1 MIDSDKPKPKLQ
13 SDSEIPHISK
23 YGSIRNCL
31 VHALNE
37 YFHDLDDQSTHNLYG
52 LVFKEVEATLLE
64 TTLAFTNQNQSK
76 AAEMLGINRGTLRKK
91 LKEYRLI

>member
-1 MIDSDKPKPKLQ
+1 MTDSDKPKPKLDN
-13 SDSEIPHISK
+13 DSGILHINK

-31 VHALNE
+31 VHALND
-37 YFHDLDDQSTHNLYG
+37 YFHDLDDQSTHNLYN

>member
-1 MIDSDKPKPKLQ
+1 MIESDKPKPKLEN
-13 SDSEIPHISK
+13 DSAIPHINK

-91 LKEYRLI
+91 LKEYGLI

>member
-1 MIDSDKPKPKLQ
+1 MIESDKPKPKLEN
-13 SDSEIPHISK
+13 DSAIPHINK

-31 VHALNE
+31 VHALND
-37 YFHDLDDQSTHNLYG
+37 YFHDLDDQSTHNLYS

-91 LKEYRLI
+91 LKEYGLI

>member
-1 MIDSDKPKPKLQ
+1 MTDSDILKSKLEN
-13 SDSEIPHISK
+13 DSAIPHINK

-37 YFHDLDDQSTHNLYG
+37 YFHDLGDQSTHNLYS
-52 LVFKEVEATLLE
+52 LVFKEVEATLLK

-91 LKEYRLI
+91 LKEYGLI

>member
-1 MIDSDKPKPKLQ
+1 MIDSDKPKPKLEN
-13 SDSEIPHISK
+13 DSAIPHINK

-31 VHALNE
+31 VHALND
-37 YFHDLDDQSTHNLYG
+37 YFHDLDDQSTHNLYN

-91 LKEYRLI
+91 LKEYGLI

>member
-1 MIDSDKPKPKLQ
+1 MTDSDILKSKLEN
-13 SDSEIPHISK
+13 DSAIPHINK

-37 YFHDLDDQSTHNLYG
+37 YFHDLGDQSTHNLYS
-52 LVFKEVEATLLE
+52 LVFKEVEASLLK

-91 LKEYRLI
+91 LKEYGLI

>member
-91 LKEYRLI
+91 LKEYGLI

>member
-1 MIDSDKPKPKLQ
+1 MIDSDKSKPKLQ
-13 SDSEIPHISK
+13 SDSGIPHIST

-37 YFHDLDDQSTHNLYG
+37 YFHDLGDQSTHNLYG
-52 LVFKEVEATLLE
+52 LVFKEVETTLLE

-91 LKEYRLI
+91 LKEYGLI

>member
-1 MIDSDKPKPKLQ
+1 MTNSDKPKPKLKN
-13 SDSEIPHISK
+13 DSEIPHINK

>member
-1 MIDSDKPKPKLQ
+1 MTNSDKPKPKLKN
-13 SDSEIPHISK
+13 DSEIPHINK

-31 VHALNE
+31 IHALNE
-37 YFHDLDDQSTHNLYG
+37 YFHDLGDQSTHNLHSF
-52 LVFKEVEATLLE
+52 VFKEVEATLLE

>member
-1 MIDSDKPKPKLQ
+1 MIESDKPKPKLEN
-13 SDSEIPHISK
+13 DSAIPHINK

-31 VHALNE
+31 VHALND
-37 YFHDLDDQSTHNLYG
+37 YFHDLDDQSTHNLYN

-64 TTLAFTNQNQSK
+64 TTLTFTNQNQSK

>member
-1 MIDSDKPKPKLQ
+1 MIDSDKSKPKLQ
-13 SDSEIPHISK
+13 IDSGIPHISK

-37 YFHDLDDQSTHNLYG
+37 YFHDLGDQSTHNLYS
-52 LVFKEVEATLLE
+52 LVFKEVEATLLK

-91 LKEYRLI
+91 LKEYGLI

>member
-1 MIDSDKPKPKLQ
+1 MTESDKPKPKLEN
-13 SDSEIPHISK
+13 DSAIPHINK
-23 YGSIRNCL
+23 YGSIRSCL

-37 YFHDLDDQSTHNLYG
+37 YFHDLGDQSTHNLYS
-52 LVFKEVEATLLE
+52 LVFKEVEATLLK

-91 LKEYRLI
+91 LKEYGLI

>member
-1 MIDSDKPKPKLQ
+1 MIDSDKPKPKLEN
-13 SDSEIPHISK
+13 DSAIPHINK

-52 LVFKEVEATLLE
+52 LVFKEVEATLLK

-91 LKEYRLI
+91 LKEYGLI

>member
-1 MIDSDKPKPKLQ
+1 MIDSDKSKPKLEN
-13 SDSEIPHISK
+13 DSAIPHINK

-37 YFHDLDDQSTHNLYG
+37 YFHDLGDQSTHNLYS

-91 LKEYRLI
+91 LKEYGLI